1 VIAAARCRLCQARLR
16 QETITYTQTI
26 DDTVSIVA
34 DVEAEVCPQ
43 CGEQYLSPDTVEKI
57 QALIERGQAA
67 ETRQVPVYRLPQ
79 PTP

>member
-1 VIAAARCRLCQARLR
+1 MTNNPCSVCGAQLR
-16 QETITYTQTI
+16 REKITYTQTI
-26 DDTVSIVA
+26 GDKVYIVA

-43 CGEQYLSPDTVEKI
+43 CGEQYLTPDTVEKI

>member
-1 VIAAARCRLCQARLR
+1 MTSMRCARCRASLR
-16 QETITYTQTI
+16 QETATYVQTI
-26 DDTVSIVA
+26 AGAVSIVM
-34 DVEAEVCPQ
+34 DVEAEMCPQ

-67 ETRQVPVYRLPQ
+67 ETREVPVYRLPQ